1 MRYVITGKLKY
12 LVKGKSGPLTPLPK
26 NNVLWH
32 LAFPY
37 RFPPTDS
44 QLCVCFSL
52 VPGVLSLY
60 QVSPTSWFV
69 GRSVPTFPAALHFFP
84 GPLHWLL
91 TAYGSQMQKDEE
103 DGPAFLV
110 LQMTLRSPG
119 EKGQMLPCGT

>member
-26 NNVLWH
+26 NSMLWR

-37 RFPPTDS
+37 RSPTTDS

-60 QVSPTSWFV
+60 QVSPMSWFM
-69 GRSVPTFPAALHFFP
+69 GCGDPTFPAALHFFP
-84 GPLHWLL
+84 GPLLWL
-91 TAYGSQMQKDEE
+91 QPNVEDEVG
-103 DGPAFLV
+103 GPALLV

-119 EKGQMLPCGT
+119 EMGQILPCDT